1 MCGWRAARVKSL
13 VGSPSPGSPGR
24 WGIKRTVQQLKELA
38 REFALAVGDPG
49 FLRDIQRAMASEKEA
64 VAKRK
69 MAMAARQAVRTT

>member
-1 MCGWRAARVKSL
+1 
-13 VGSPSPGSPGR
+13 
-24 WGIKRTVQQLKELA
+24 VQQLKELA